1 MKMLKIRETAL
12 LVGKKLSKYL
22 YEHRMPLLQ
31 CIPAL
36 VIFLLAVY
44 RLSDTGQ
51 PILFNDEIGYW
62 SNSAFFVGM
71 DWTSVTARIGYYSY
85 GYSLLLA
92 LVRLLG
98 GWRGWDWRTLH
109 HAAVVMNAGFL
120 VMGYAIALRLAKRYL
135 PEMGRLVRTMACFTL
150 FTYSSYIVYAHITW
164 AECTLMFFFWL
175 FLYVMMRL
183 TDRPTIGNH
192 IGLAAVSFYLYMV
205 HQRALGIIVTAVLVV
220 LCMRLLRLNRMRDT
234 AAFLGSMY
242 LCGLLHAVIKTNL
255 QQTNYLGGEPVGLR
269 GLLGY
274 AFTAKAFVV
283 LAGGLLLFL
292 VLYLLER
299 RKYKFLLAFLAG
311 GAALCAG
318 VFMNGRGQI
327 LLQLVAGEGNR
338 LSVNDFSGQW
348 GVIRNLFS
356 AKGLARLG
364 ISMAGKWFYMAA
376 VSGLVACWGI
386 WGLFKNIWYFLRDSI
401 RQMKLSYAK
410 EAEEAGNI
418 PKIAGMEERIWL
430 FGMFL
435 AWFGTFLISAL
446 YKEGLYK
453 NDDLF
458 NGRYVE
464 FTVGFVLL
472 YGFYRL
478 LIDKKWVR
486 TAVLYVI
493 LYIGAGKLCQH
504 LVDGLQRK
512 EFELAHCV
520 MFGRVIWN
528 YEVPYGKVAAL
539 TRYVMPLSLSF
550 LILLKAVRE
559 KLPRVAVARTI
570 LALMIP
576 VVAWSHLG
584 KTLGD
589 AYVVLRNEKQ
599 ESTFQRFSDWIRI
612 LGSDKKVYYIV
623 DSANDRNP
631 GLMQF
636 MLLGQPVIVAAV
648 TDSTYQEDAFYI
660 MKDYFWGTE
669 GVALADECEVI
680 MESAGYILAVNKN
693 GRLARRWD
701 PFRE

>member
-1 MKMLKIRETAL
+1 MNGKRWEILGKREMKDYFWKHRAAL
-12 LVGKKLSKYL
+12 LTA
-22 YEHRMPLLQ
+22 
-31 CIPAL
+31 IPAL
-36 VIFLLAVY
+36 VIFLLATY
-44 RLSDTGQ
+44 RISETGQ

-62 SNSAFFVGM
+62 SNSAFFIGM
-71 DWTSVTARIGYYSY
+71 DWTSVTGRIGYYSY

-92 LVRLLG
+92 LLRLLG

-109 HAAVVMNAGFL
+109 HAAVVLNGGFL
-120 VMGYAIALRLAKRYL
+120 VMGYAIALKLAKRYL
-135 PEMGRLVRTMACFTL
+135 PEMGRAVRTVVCFAL

-183 TDRPTIGNH
+183 TDRPTVGNH
-192 IGLAAVSFYLYMV
+192 IAYAAVSFYLYTV
-205 HQRALGIIVTAVLVV
+205 HQRALGIVVTSVLIV
-220 LCMRLLRLNRMRDT
+220 LCMRLFRLNRMRDT
-234 AAFLGSMY
+234 AAFLAGMY
-242 LCGLLHAVIKTNL
+242 LFGLLHAVIKTNL
-255 QQTNYLGGEPVGLR
+255 QQINYLGGEPVGLR

-283 LAGGLLLFL
+283 LAGGLILLL

-299 RKYKFLLAFLAG
+299 RKYKILLAFLTG
-311 GAALCAG
+311 GAALCA
-318 VFMNGRGQI
+318 VALLNGSGQA
-327 LLQLVAGEGNR
+327 LLRLWSGEGNR

-356 AKGLARLG
+356 VKGLARLG

-376 VSGLVACWGI
+376 VSGLAACWGI
-386 WGLFKNIWYFLRDSI
+386 WGLFKNLWYFLRDGV

-410 EAEEAGNI
+410 EAGEGGDI
-418 PKIAGMEERIWL
+418 PRIAGMEERIWL

-435 AWFGTFLISAL
+435 AWFGTFMISAL
-446 YKEGLYK
+446 YKEGFYK

-550 LILLKAVRE
+550 LILLKAARE
-559 KLPRVAVARTI
+559 KLPRAAVVRTI

-576 VVAWSHLG
+576 VIAWSHLG
-584 KTLGD
+584 KTIVD
-589 AYVVLRNEKQ
+589 AYVVVRNEKQ
-599 ESTFQRFSDWIRI
+599 ERPFVQFSDWIRI
-612 LGSDKKVYYIV
+612 LGSEEKVYYIT
-623 DSANDRNP
+623 DSSNDRNP

-636 MLLGQPVIVAAV
+636 MLQGQPVTVAAV
-648 TDSTYQEDAFYI
+648 TDLSYQEDAFYI
-660 MKDYFWGTE
+660 MKEYFWAAE

-680 MESAGYILAVNKN
+680 MQAAGYILAVNKN
-693 GRLARRWD
+693 GSLARRWD